1 MPMGSGKATNEILDV
16 FVRVVNKHNGLEKLP
31 VKHSPGIGLYNFE
44 QHMID
49 RVAVNAHLILKN

>member
-16 FVRVVNKHNGLEKLP
+16 FIRIVNKHNGLEKLP
-31 VKHSPGIGLYNFE
+31 VKQSPGIGLYNFE

-49 RVAVNAHLILKN
+49 RVGVNAHLDFK